1 MAETKKKISE
11 IAKEEI
17 EKLYIEQNLVREEVC
32 SKLGISGTSLGRLC
46 RKFGIKK
53 DLRLSGKATERRNLE
68 KFGVKNT
75 SALPEVRAKIEKTT
89 MERYGVR
96 VSSQSPE
103 IKEKQKQTNLKKY
116 GGVSALQN

>member
-1 MAETKKKISE
+1 MTETTKKISE
-11 IAKEEI
+11 ITKEEI

-53 DLRLSGKATERRNLE
+53 DLRLSAKATERRNLE

-75 SALPEVRAKIEKTT
+75 SALPGVRAKIEKTT

-103 IKEKQKQTNLKKY
+103 IKEKQKHSKM
-116 GGVSALQN
+116 